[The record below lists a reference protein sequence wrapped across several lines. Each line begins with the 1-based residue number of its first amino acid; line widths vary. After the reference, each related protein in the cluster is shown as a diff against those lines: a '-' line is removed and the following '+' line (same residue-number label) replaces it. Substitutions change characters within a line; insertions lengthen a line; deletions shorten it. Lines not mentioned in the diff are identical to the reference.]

1 MMPQSKQ
8 TQGVSAGTR
17 RCWCAHG
24 TARGLVLDSDTKR
37 RPIVLLPK
45 CLYRRPRA
53 RLACGEAR
61 QLRGRHLQDGRGSLP
76 IAEGNVPCVECLGEH
91 RWKVVVLCRTANAPT
106 SAPREPQRTR
116 ATRHRVRLL
125 RRSGT
130 NLDCQSDAQSMQCDH
145 AIFGEAPTLTRL
157 GANPSGCVGQ
167 EARGLDLV
175 PVLTA
180 WPAHSACSCFADSEQ
195 LRRGYARWMIDASRS
210 FHGAYPVR
218 RRSPRRPRASA
229 ESGSAIV
236 SQPSRSPR

>member
-8 TQGVSAGTR
+8 TQGVSADTR
-17 RCWCAHG
+17 GLWCDQG

-45 CLYRRPRA
+45 CLHRHPSA
-53 RLACGEAR
+53 PLACGEAR
-61 QLRGRHLQDGRGSLP
+61 ELRGSALQDLRSSLA
-76 IAEGNVPCVECLGEH
+76 IAERDVPHVEYL
-91 RWKVVVLCRTANAPT
+91 RKYRRKVGVLCCTANAPT
-106 SAPREPQRTR
+106 NTPRAPQCTR
-116 ATRHRVRLL
+116 SERHRMRLL
-125 RRSGT
+125 RRNGA
-130 NLDCQSDAQSMQCDH
+130 NMDCQRDAQSMQCDH

-167 EARGLDLV
+167 EARGLHLV

-180 WPAHSACSCFADSEQ
+180 GPAHSACPRFAESEQ